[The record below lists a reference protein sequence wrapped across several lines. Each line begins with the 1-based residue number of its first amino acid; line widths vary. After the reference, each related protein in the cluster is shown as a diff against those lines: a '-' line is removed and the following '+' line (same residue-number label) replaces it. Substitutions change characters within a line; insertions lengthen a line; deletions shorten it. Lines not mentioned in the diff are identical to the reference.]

1 MLLMQIVN
9 SLVRQWRE
17 VGLCDRILSAC
28 FLSGVIIGLAVSSL
42 PGAIM
47 VAVSFGLL
55 VLLRTGLL
63 MTRSQ
68 RKMREALEPLQSL
81 RLEEQQRENNI
92 VTFASQLNATQPPS
106 NMREGHL
113 ALIRTLEELI
123 EARDLHREGYAISR
137 YVAAVVA
144 LRSET
149 ASWSRLIE
157 DVERQG
163 GERGSYVRK
172 IGDAIHRYYARDEEI
187 ATNRHLTFNLV
198 VTRLEEI
205 APVGKGDVVRRNLVN
220 AIVGMDELATRQRLY
235 LGKADEKRAVK
246 TAADLVASRLAVEKA
261 IRRSVRT

>member
-1 MLLMQIVN
+1 MILMQIVN

-28 FLSGVIIGLAVSSL
+28 FFGGVIIGLAVSSL
-42 PGAIM
+42 AGSLM

-63 MTRSQ
+63 MTRRQ
-68 RKMREALEPLQSL
+68 RKMRDALEPLQSL

-92 VTFASQLNATQPPS
+92 VMFASHLNATQPPS
-106 NMREGHL
+106 DMREGHL
-113 ALIRTLEELI
+113 ALMRTVEELI
-123 EARDLHREGYAISR
+123 EARGLHHKDHAISR

-144 LRSET
+144 LRAET
-149 ASWSRLIE
+149 ASWSRLVE

-172 IGDAIHRYYARDEEI
+172 ISDAIHRYYARDEEI
-187 ATNRHLTFNLV
+187 AANRHLTFDLV
-198 VTRLEEI
+198 VARLEEI
-205 APVGKGDVVRRNLVN
+205 EPVGRGDVVRHNLVN
-220 AIVGMDELATRQRLY
+220 TIVGMDELATRQRLY
-235 LGKADEKRAVK
+235 LDKADEAGAVNI
-246 TAADLVASRLAVEKA
+246 ARDLVASKVAVEKA

>member
-42 PGAIM
+42 AGSIM

-63 MTRSQ
+63 MTRRQ
-68 RKMREALEPLQSL
+68 RKMRNALEPLQSL

-106 NMREGHL
+106 NMWEGHL
-113 ALIRTLEELI
+113 ALMRTVEELI
-123 EARDLHREGYAISR
+123 EARGLHREDHAINR

-149 ASWSRLIE
+149 ASWSRLVE

-163 GERGSYVRK
+163 GERASYVHK
-172 IGDAIHRYYARDEEI
+172 IRDAIHRYYARDEEI
-187 ATNRHLTFNLV
+187 AANRHSTFNLV
-198 VTRLEEI
+198 VARLEEI
-205 APVGKGDVVRRNLVN
+205 APVGKGDVVRHNLVN

-235 LGKADEKRAVK
+235 LGKTDEAGAVK
-246 TAADLVASRLAVEKA
+246 TAGDLVASRVAVEKA